1 MKLGRKRS
9 VEIDKSRSEEVLQIY
24 VQSKWHHRQT
34 YCYLLFVSR
43 DHMPYAMVTSD
54 LTGAG
59 SEVPKFL
66 VEDEN
71 EYFRDSQPYL
81 STVST
86 F

>member
-1 MKLGRKRS
+1 
-9 VEIDKSRSEEVLQIY
+9 
-24 VQSKWHHRQT
+24 
-34 YCYLLFVSR
+34 
-43 DHMPYAMVTSD
+43 MPYAMVTSD